1 MKTGF
6 AAALAAVAV
15 LAFAATAQAQE
26 PYPSRPIKLIVPF
39 TPGTGMDILAR
50 TLGPGLAERW
60 KVAVV
65 VENRPGASG
74 NIGTEAVARSPAD
87 GYTALVT
94 ASTLVMNL
102 SLFKSIPY
110 DPVKDFAPVA
120 LLAVGSL
127 ALVTHPSVPASNVQ
141 ELIAYARG
149 NPGKLN
155 YGSPGN
161 GTPHHL
167 AMELFKQQTGINV
180 AHIPY
185 KGTGP
190 ATQDLLG
197 GQIQAM
203 FLTVHVALPLVQ
215 AGRLRMLAA
224 GGTERSAAAP
234 QVPSLAEA
242 SGIRNIDTDIWF
254 AIYLP
259 AGTPQEAVA
268 KLNAELNALL
278 KVPGTVEALGKQGLQ
293 AVGGPPERL
302 AQLTRDDMA
311 RWAQVVRE
319 AGIKPD

>member
-1 MKTGF
+1 MKAKTLAA
-6 AAALAAVAV
+6 AAALA
-15 LAFAATAQAQE
+15 FAALAQAQE

-50 TLGPGLAERW
+50 TLGPGLSERW
-60 KVAVV
+60 KVPVV

-94 ASTLVMNL
+94 ASTLVMNT

-110 DPVKDFAPVA
+110 DPVKDFAPVV

-127 ALVTHPSVPASNVQ
+127 ALVTHPSVAANSVQ
-141 ELIAYARG
+141 ELIALARA
-149 NPGKLN
+149 NPGRLD

-167 AMELFKQQTGINV
+167 AMELFKQQTGTRMV
-180 AHIPY
+180 HIPY

-197 GQIQAM
+197 GQIQVM
-203 FLTVHVALPLVQ
+203 FLTVHVVLPLVQ
-215 AGRLRMLAA
+215 AGRLKMLAA
-224 GGTERSAAAP
+224 GGTERSIAAP

-254 AIYLP
+254 AVYLP
-259 AGTPQEAVA
+259 AGAPQEAVT
-268 KLNAELNALL
+268 KMNAELNALL
-278 KVPGTVEALGKQGLQ
+278 KVPATAEALARQGLQ

-302 AQLTRDDMA
+302 AQVTRADA
-311 RWAQVVRE
+311 ERWAQVVRE

>member
-1 MKTGF
+1 MT
-6 AAALAAVAV
+6 ARTIAALAV
-15 LAFAATAQAQE
+15 LAFAALARAQE
-26 PYPSRPIKLIVPF
+26 PYPSRPIKMIVPF

-50 TLGPGLAERW
+50 TLGPGLTERW
-60 KVAVV
+60 KVPVV

-74 NIGTEAVARSPAD
+74 NIGTEAVAKSPAD

-94 ASTLVMNL
+94 ASTLVMNR

-110 DPVKDFAPVA
+110 DPVKDFTPVA

-127 ALVTHPSVPASNVQ
+127 ALVTHPSVAANSVQ
-141 ELIAYARG
+141 ELIALARA
-149 NPGKLN
+149 NPGRLD

-167 AMELFKQQTGINV
+167 AMELFKQQTGTRMV
-180 AHIPY
+180 HIPY

-197 GQIQAM
+197 GQIQVM
-203 FLTVHVALPLVQ
+203 FLTVHVVLPLVQ
-215 AGRLRMLAA
+215 AGRLKMLAA
-224 GGTERSAAAP
+224 GGTERSIAAP

-254 AIYLP
+254 GIYLP
-259 AGTPQEAVA
+259 AGAPQEAVT

-278 KVPGTVEALGKQGLQ
+278 KVPATAEALARQGLQ
-293 AVGGPPERL
+293 AMGGPPERL
-302 AQLTRDDMA
+302 AQLTRADA
-311 RWAQVVRE
+311 ERWAQVVRE

>member
-1 MKTGF
+1 LILA
-6 AAALAAVAV
+6 AAALAVAG
-15 LAFAATAQAQE
+15 LAQGQD
-26 PYPSRPIKLIVPF
+26 PYPSKPIRLIVPF

-74 NIGTEAVARSPAD
+74 NIGTEAVAKSPAD

-94 ASTLVMNL
+94 ASTLVMNR
-102 SLFKSIPY
+102 SLFASIPY

-127 ALVTHPSVPASNVQ
+127 ALVTHPSVQANSVQ
-141 ELIAYARG
+141 ELIAFARA
-149 NPGKLN
+149 NPGRLD

-167 AMELFKQQTGINV
+167 AMELFKQQTGTRIV
-180 AHIPY
+180 HIPY

-197 GQIQAM
+197 GQIQLM
-203 FLTVHVALPLVQ
+203 FLTVHVVQPLVQ
-215 AGRLRMLAA
+215 AGRLKMLAA
-224 GGTERSAAAP
+224 GGTQRTAATP
-234 QVPSLAEA
+234 QIPSLAEA

-254 AIYLP
+254 GIYLP
-259 AGTPQEAVA
+259 AGAPPDAVA
-268 KLNAELNALL
+268 KMNAELNALL
-278 KVPGTVEALGKQGLQ
+278 KVPATADSLAKQGLQ

-302 AQLTRDDMA
+302 AEVTRSDLA

-319 AGIKPD
+319 AGIKAD

>member
-1 MKTGF
+1 M
-6 AAALAAVAV
+6 LLRIAVAAF
-15 LAFAATAQAQE
+15 AFAASVQAQE

-50 TLGPGLAERW
+50 TLGPGLTERW
-60 KVAVV
+60 KVPVV

-74 NIGTEAVARSPAD
+74 NIGTEAVAKSPAD

-94 ASTLVMNL
+94 ANTLVMNR
-102 SLFKSIPY
+102 SLFASIPY

-127 ALVTHPSVPASNVQ
+127 ALVAHPSVPAGNVQ
-141 ELIAYARG
+141 ELIALARAR
-149 NPGKLN
+149 PGRLD

-167 AMELFKQQTGINV
+167 AMELFKQQTGTRMV
-180 AHIPY
+180 HIPY

-190 ATQDLLG
+190 ATQDLLS
-197 GQIQAM
+197 GQIHVM
-203 FLTVHVALPLVQ
+203 FLTVHVVLPLVQ
-215 AGRLRMLAA
+215 AGRLKMLAA
-224 GGTERSAAAP
+224 GGTERSIATP
-234 QVPSLAEA
+234 EVPSLAEA

-254 AIYLP
+254 GIYLP
-259 AGTPQEAVA
+259 AGAPPQVVS
-268 KLNAELNALL
+268 KLNAELNSLL
-278 KVPGTVEALGKQGLQ
+278 GVPATREALAKQGLR
-293 AVGGPPERL
+293 AVGGTPERL
-302 AQLTRDDMA
+302 ADATRNDLA

>member
-1 MKTGF
+1 VKAKTI
-6 AAALAAVAV
+6 AAVAL
-15 LAFAATAQAQE
+15 LACTALAQAQE
-26 PYPSRPIKLIVPF
+26 PYPSKPIKLIVPF

-50 TLGPGLAERW
+50 TLGPGLTERW
-60 KVAVV
+60 KVPVV

-74 NIGTEAVARSPAD
+74 NIGTEAVAKSPAD

-94 ASTLVMNL
+94 ASTLVMNR

-110 DPVKDFAPVA
+110 DPVKDFTPVA

-127 ALVTHPSVPASNVQ
+127 ALVTHPSVNANSVQ
-141 ELIAYARG
+141 ELIALARA
-149 NPGKLN
+149 NPGRLD

-167 AMELFKQQTGINV
+167 AMELFKQQTGTRMV
-180 AHIPY
+180 HIPY

-197 GQIQAM
+197 GQIQVM
-203 FLTVHVALPLVQ
+203 FLTVHVVLPLVQ
-215 AGRLRMLAA
+215 AGRLKMLAA
-224 GGTERSAAAP
+224 GGTARSIAAP

-254 AIYLP
+254 GIYLP
-259 AGTPQEAVA
+259 AGAPQEAVA
-268 KLNAELNALL
+268 KLNAELNSLL
-278 KVPGTVEALGKQGLQ
+278 KVPGTAEALARQGLQ
-293 AVGGPPERL
+293 AMGGPPERL
-302 AQLTRDDMA
+302 AQLTRADSE

>member
-1 MKTGF
+1 MKAKTLAA
-6 AAALAAVAV
+6 AAALA
-15 LAFAATAQAQE
+15 FAALAQAQE
-26 PYPSRPIKLIVPF
+26 PYPSKPIKLIVPF

-50 TLGPGLAERW
+50 TLGPGLSERW
-60 KVAVV
+60 KVPVV
-65 VENRPGASG
+65 VENRAGASG

-94 ASTLVMNL
+94 ASTLVMNT

-110 DPVKDFAPVA
+110 DPVKDFAPVV

-127 ALVTHPSVPASNVQ
+127 ALVTHPSVAANNVQ
-141 ELIAYARG
+141 ELIALARA
-149 NPGKLN
+149 NPGRLD

-167 AMELFKQQTGINV
+167 AMELFKQQTGTRMV
-180 AHIPY
+180 HIPY
-185 KGTGP
+185 KGTAP

-197 GQIQAM
+197 GQIQLM
-203 FLTVHVALPLVQ
+203 FLTVHVVLPLVQ
-215 AGRLRMLAA
+215 AGRLKMLAA
-224 GGTERSAAAP
+224 GGTERSIAAP

-254 AIYLP
+254 AVYLP
-259 AGTPQEAVA
+259 AGAPQEAVT
-268 KLNAELNALL
+268 KMNAELNALL
-278 KVPGTVEALGKQGLQ
+278 KAPGTAEALARQGLH

-302 AQLTRDDMA
+302 AQVTRADA
-311 RWAQVVRE
+311 ERWAQVVRE

>member
-1 MKTGF
+1 VKAKTI
-6 AAALAAVAV
+6 AAVAL
-15 LAFAATAQAQE
+15 LAFAALAQAQE
-26 PYPSRPIKLIVPF
+26 PYPSKPIKLIVPF

-50 TLGPGLAERW
+50 TLGPGLTERW
-60 KVAVV
+60 KVPVV

-74 NIGTEAVARSPAD
+74 NIGTEAVAKSPAD

-94 ASTLVMNL
+94 ASTLVMNR

-110 DPVKDFAPVA
+110 DPVKDFTPVA

-127 ALVTHPSVPASNVQ
+127 ALVTHPSVAANSVR
-141 ELIAYARG
+141 ELIALARA
-149 NPGKLN
+149 NPGRLD

-167 AMELFKQQTGINV
+167 AMELFKQQTGTRMV
-180 AHIPY
+180 HIPY

-197 GQIQAM
+197 GQIQVM
-203 FLTVHVALPLVQ
+203 FLTVHVVLPLVQ
-215 AGRLRMLAA
+215 AGRLKMLAA
-224 GGTERSAAAP
+224 GGTERSIAAP

-254 AIYLP
+254 GIYLP
-259 AGTPQEAVA
+259 AGAPQEAVT

-278 KVPGTVEALGKQGLQ
+278 KVPGTAEALARQGLQ
-293 AVGGPPERL
+293 AMGGPPERL
-302 AQLTRDDMA
+302 AQLTRADSE

>member
-1 MKTGF
+1 MKAKTLAA
-6 AAALAAVAV
+6 AAALA
-15 LAFAATAQAQE
+15 FAALAQAQE
-26 PYPSRPIKLIVPF
+26 PYPSKPIKLIVPF

-50 TLGPGLAERW
+50 TLGPGLSERW
-60 KVAVV
+60 KVPVV
-65 VENRPGASG
+65 VENRAGASG

-94 ASTLVMNL
+94 ASTLVMNT

-110 DPVKDFAPVA
+110 DPVKDFAPVV

-127 ALVTHPSVPASNVQ
+127 ALVTHPSVAANNVQ
-141 ELIAYARG
+141 ELIALARA
-149 NPGKLN
+149 NPGRLD

-167 AMELFKQQTGINV
+167 AMELFKQQTGTRMV
-180 AHIPY
+180 HIPY
-185 KGTGP
+185 KGTAP

-197 GQIQAM
+197 GQIQLM
-203 FLTVHVALPLVQ
+203 FLTVHVVLPLVQ
-215 AGRLRMLAA
+215 AGRLKMLAA
-224 GGTERSAAAP
+224 GGTERSSAAP

-254 AIYLP
+254 AVYLP
-259 AGTPQEAVA
+259 AGAPQEAVT
-268 KLNAELNALL
+268 KMNAELNALL
-278 KVPGTVEALGKQGLQ
+278 KAPATAEALARQGLQ

-302 AQLTRDDMA
+302 ARLTRDDQE

>member
-1 MKTGF
+1 VNAKTI
-6 AAALAAVAV
+6 AAVVLLACAAL
-15 LAFAATAQAQE
+15 AQAQE
-26 PYPSRPIKLIVPF
+26 PYPSKPIKLIVPF

-50 TLGPGLAERW
+50 TLGPGLTERW
-60 KVAVV
+60 KVPVV

-74 NIGTEAVARSPAD
+74 NIGTEAVAKSPAD

-94 ASTLVMNL
+94 ASTLVMNR

-127 ALVTHPSVPASNVQ
+127 ALVTHPSVAANSVQ
-141 ELIAYARG
+141 ELIALARA
-149 NPGKLN
+149 NPGRLD

-167 AMELFKQQTGINV
+167 AMELFKQRTGTRIV
-180 AHIPY
+180 HIPY

-197 GQIQAM
+197 GQIQVM
-203 FLTVHVALPLVQ
+203 FLTVHVVLPLVQ

-224 GGTERSAAAP
+224 GGTERSIAAP

-242 SGIRNIDTDIWF
+242 SGIRDIDTDIWF
-254 AIYLP
+254 GIYLP
-259 AGTPQEAVA
+259 AGAPQEAVT
-268 KLNAELNALL
+268 KLNAELNSLL
-278 KVPGTVEALGKQGLQ
+278 KAPGTSESLAKQGLQ
-293 AVGGPPERL
+293 VMGGPPERL
-302 AQLTRDDMA
+302 AQLTRADA
-311 RWAQVVRE
+311 ERWAQVVRE